1 MGSAA
6 QPSISGD
13 SAVRIRDH
21 MLEKLAK
28 ESNTTQRV
36 IAAVPEDKKQY
47 RPHPDSRSA
56 WQLAVHLASSQVW
69 FLNSVAD
76 RKFEWTGEEKEPAP
90 TIAGVVQWR
99 DAEIKKAAARVRAMT
114 AEQLLTP
121 VDFFGI
127 LKLPVVFYLEFDQD
141 HCIHHR
147 GQLSTYL
154 RPMGAK
160 VPDIYGGS
168 FDEPFTGQ

>member
-6 QPSISGD
+6 QAGM
-13 SAVRIRDH
+13 SAEFAVQLRD
-21 MLEKLAK
+21 MAIQRAEK
-28 ESNTTQRV
+28 ESPTTQRV
-36 IAAVPEDKKQY
+36 ILAVPEDKKQY
-47 RPHPDSRSA
+47 KPHPDSRTA
-56 WQLAVHLASSQVW
+56 WQLAVHLAVSQVW
-69 FLNSVAD
+69 FLNSIAD
-76 RKFEWTGEEKEPAP
+76 RKFDWTGEEKEPAP
-90 TIAGVVQWR
+90 TIAGVAQWR
-99 DAEIKKAAARVRAMT
+99 EQEIAKALKRVRAMT

-121 VDFFGI
+121 VDFFGMM
-127 LKLPVVFYLEFDQD
+127 KAPVVFYLQFDQD
-141 HCIHHR
+141 HSVHHR

>member
-1 MGSAA
+1 MGSAP
-6 QPSISGD
+6 QPGISGE

-21 MLEKLAK
+21 MIEKLAK
-28 ESNTTQRV
+28 ESATTKRV
-36 IAAVPEDKKQY
+36 IAAIPEDKKEY

-56 WQLAVHLASSQVW
+56 WQLAVHLAVSQVW

-76 RKFEWTGEEKEPAP
+76 RNFAWTGEENAPAP
-90 TIAGVVQWR
+90 TIAGLVQWR
-99 DAEIKKAAARVRAMT
+99 DAEIKKAAERVRAMT
-114 AEQLLTP
+114 PEQLLTP

-147 GQLSTYL
+147 GQLTTYL

-160 VPDIYGGS
+160 VPDVYGGS
-168 FDEPFTGQ
+168 FDEPFKG